1 MFFWGSMTCLA
12 NAASSRHAV
21 WTYSETHSF
30 MLRRVSFSVSVPTLF
45 MDSDISSVSLI
56 AMIRSI
62 CAFSASFF
70 ACCLASHS
78 AFLLASAAS
87 CSARFLSS
95 DSSSASEFSSLFF
108 SCSASSSGSMG
119 SSVPS
124 VSEQAPSSVPS
135 HAPSETASSW
145 AVKEDA
151 SGSSLSE
158 SKGLSSNA
166 ALSVN
171 PSRNPFSS
179 FLELPAGIPPS
190 SKRFSSIL
198 ISISI
203 SINALLISD
212 LLSSKTAWSG

>member
-1 MFFWGSMTCLA
+1 MVFRGCMVSLEKSG
-12 NAASSRHAV
+12 SSRHKV
-21 WTYSETHSF
+21 WIYSDTHSF
-30 MLRRVSFSVSVPTLF
+30 IFRRVSLSVSAPTRF
-45 MDSDISSVSLI
+45 MACAVTSSSLREDSLTS
-56 AMIRSI
+56 
-62 CAFSASFF
+62 CTCSASFF

-108 SCSASSSGSMG
+108 SGSASSSGSMG

-190 SKRFSSIL
+190 SKGFSSIL

-203 SINALLISD
+203 SINALLISN